1 MQGISLHIETYPA
14 SFRSS
19 RAIASEEYLLG
30 TEFILSCQ
38 LYSILEAADT
48 QKVSNPA
55 DPSW

>member
-1 MQGISLHIETYPA
+1 MQGISLNTETYSA
-14 SFRSS
+14 SFCSS

-48 QKVSNPA
+48 QKVS
-55 DPSW
+55 